1 MVITINDFDMSM
13 KKEFEQLLK
22 QCKDYAKDNGFR
34 LNPDQKVVNYL
45 VGALL
50 EREKKY
56 GKRYCPCRRVKGI
69 EKKDNKIIC
78 PCVYHKK
85 EIKKDGH
92 CHCFLFVK

>member
-85 EIKKDGH
+85 EIKKVGH

>member
-1 MVITINDFDMSM
+1 M

-22 QCKDYAKDNGFR
+22 QCKDYAKNNGFR
-34 LNPDQKVVNYL
+34 LNPDQKVTNYL

-56 GKRYCPCRRVKGI
+56 GKRYCPCRRIKKGQK
-69 EKKDNKIIC
+69 ENDKVVC
-78 PCVYHKK
+78 PCIYCKE